1 MENTRSNNGF
11 LSKII
16 ALILILKLIS
26 SPVYYKEP
34 QYTNHKKSKRKEEN
48 NAFDIMEAL
57 KHYLDINLNNL
68 TTNDNKDKSKKKKK
82 RSKDI
87 EKQTN
92 NTINNNDLN
101 FRNYKKNKE
110 KNMNNFK
117 KDTKQKNQAP
127 SDNIQINK
135 NSEKKLKNN
144 VEITSYEKSIKEH
157 KFNNIIIEEAMVS
170 NVSSINLEKSVFDT
184 NNKKE
189 IKQKNDIQHSD
200 IQHSH
205 EPIDD
210 KKEMNHK
217 KIPNED
223 YNKLNDE
230 KTLIVKKS
238 LEGKIPVFIETKIIK
253 YPIKIKAHVNDKI
266 IEIENF
272 KHKVIKFDTKLS
284 RNIEDEKKPEIL
296 LFYNGVIRTVVN
308 YICFDNKDEDI
319 VNGKYNTIILYNN
332 VSGFTEIDSNK
343 FKEKNKTDLNDI
355 KIDLKDTSFYTDF
368 LLQNQHELEHIPDSI
383 YDKFVILG
391 ETTFKLDVLCET
403 YLNILS

>member
-48 NAFDIMEAL
+48 NAFDIIEAL
-57 KHYLDINLNNL
+57 KHYLDMNQNNL
-68 TTNDNKDKSKKKKK
+68 TTNDSKDKSKKKKK
-82 RSKDI
+82 NSKGI
-87 EKQTN
+87 EKQTD
-92 NTINNNDLN
+92 TTFNDTELN
-101 FRNYKKNKE
+101 FRDYKKNKE
-110 KNMNNFK
+110 KKMSNFK
-117 KDTKQKNQAP
+117 KDTKQKKQSP
-127 SDNIQINK
+127 IDNIQINK

-189 IKQKNDIQHSD
+189 IKPKND

-308 YICFDNKDEDI
+308 YICFDNKDEGI

-332 VSGFTEIDSNK
+332 INGFTEIDSNK
-343 FKEKNKTDLNDI
+343 FKEKIKTDLNDI
-355 KIDLKDTSFYTDF
+355 KINLKDSSFYSDYF
-368 LLQNQHELEHIPDSI
+368 IENQSKLDEIPDFI
-383 YDKFVILG
+383 YDKFVIIGDATL
-391 ETTFKLDVLCET
+391 KLDVLCET
-403 YLNILS
+403 LLNILS